1 MQQIRTLDVNMY
13 KTNATLSSEKIWAA
27 VQRCIH
33 TSLHDM
39 YIRTYV
45 HVADCSISLWPA
57 LTSPPPPQSS
67 SPLPTLSCGTHLSP
81 VVLVL
86 SSQVLCLLFQFSEVL
101 TKEGHLSSKTVPLTG
116 PQRWGRESEVR
127 GEVEKRW
134 WRIRIEIVSFSEGRC
149 CTRGNCR

>member
-1 MQQIRTLDVNMY
+1 MGERQYAANTEDVNMY
-13 KTNATLSSEKIWAA
+13 STNTTLSSEKLGAA
-27 VQRCIH
+27 VQRCVR
-33 TSLHDM
+33 TSCNG
-39 YIRTYV
+39 TYV
-45 HVADCSISLWPA
+45 HVADCSMSLWPA
-57 LTSPPPPQSS
+57 LTLPPPPQSS
-67 SPLPTLSCGTHLSP
+67 FPLPTLSRGTHLSP

-134 WRIRIEIVSFSEGRC
+134 WRIRIEIVPFSEGRGY
-149 CTRGNCR
+149 TRGNCR